1 MEPIDVVSQTNTSA
15 AATAP
20 PLEPEAIVEQ
30 LRALREQIPE
40 YLQLAVTDARSLRR
54 VAHVAGD
61 FIQATIN
68 TVGASPQVQNVL
80 GKSPAELRQDDG
92 DAGRWTAVEDELRAM
107 LKGVAA
113 ANLTRRHRIGLT
125 ALQTYGIARQLVRQK
140 ENANLLPHVQEM
152 KRLNTFG
159 RSRRKAVPPAPGGS
173 SPGPLPAPATTSH
186 P

>member
-1 MEPIDVVSQTNTSA
+1 METIDDVTQTHTSA
-15 AATAP
+15 AASVSS
-20 PLEPEAIVEQ
+20 LEPEAIVEQ
-30 LRALREQIPE
+30 LRALRLQIPD
-40 YLQLAVTDARSLRR
+40 YHQLQVTDARSLRR

-68 TVGASPQVQNVL
+68 TAGASPQVQTVL
-80 GKSPAELRQDDG
+80 GKTPAELRQEDG

-159 RSRRKAVPPAPGGS
+159 RSRRKTPPPAPAES
-173 SPGPLPAPATTSH
+173 SPGPLPIPHT
-186 P
+186 